1 VTTSDSTDLRF
12 PNGMFHPP
20 QVPLDAAGRVS
31 LIGEIERMP
40 AAMRTLVEDLSDVQL
55 DTRYRPG
62 GWTVRQV
69 VHHVPDSHMNAYVR
83 MKLAVTEDAPAI
95 KAYDEARWAELP
107 EARSAPVDLSLDLLD
122 ALHRR
127 WCAFLRALPG
137 GEFQKT
143 YRHPELGVVP
153 LDAALAQ
160 YAWHGN
166 HHIAHVRL
174 VAGR

>member
-12 PNGMFHPP
+12 PNGNFHLP
-20 QVPLDAAGRVS
+20 QVPLDPATRAS

-40 AAMRTLVEDLSDVQL
+40 AAMRELVGGLSDAQL

-83 MKLAVTEDAPAI
+83 MKLAVTEDEPAI
-95 KAYDEARWAELP
+95 KVYDEARWAELP
-107 EARSAPVDLSLDLLD
+107 EARTAPVALSLDLLD

-127 WCAFLRALPG
+127 WCAFLRTLPDSQ
-137 GEFQKT
+137 FQKT

-153 LDAALAQ
+153 LDTALAL
-160 YAWHGN
+160 YAWHGK
-166 HHIAHVRL
+166 HHIAHVQL
-174 VAGR
+174 VASR